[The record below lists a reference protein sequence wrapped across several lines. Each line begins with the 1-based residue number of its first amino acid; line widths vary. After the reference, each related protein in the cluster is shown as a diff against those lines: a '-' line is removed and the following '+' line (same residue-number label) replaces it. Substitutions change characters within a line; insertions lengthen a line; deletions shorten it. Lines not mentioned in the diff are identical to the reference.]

1 MSPLG
6 RWTADSF
13 LKLYVRLQYIQDIQ
27 QVALNVV
34 FMPETFRLVMA
45 NIKKT
50 LNDRNRALT
59 CRSPGTMECG
69 NWKRTFPSR
78 TLFGNVRPN
87 PAIEGEYLN
96 GRKHPPNRSFTSGG
110 Y

>member
-45 NIKKT
+45 NI
-50 LNDRNRALT
+50 
-59 CRSPGTMECG
+59 
-69 NWKRTFPSR
+69 
-78 TLFGNVRPN
+78 
-87 PAIEGEYLN
+87 
-96 GRKHPPNRSFTSGG
+96 RKH
-110 Y
+110 

>member
-13 LKLYVRLQYIQDIQ
+13 LKLYVRLQ
-27 QVALNVV
+27 
-34 FMPETFRLVMA
+34 
-45 NIKKT
+45 
-50 LNDRNRALT
+50 
-59 CRSPGTMECG
+59 
-69 NWKRTFPSR
+69 WKRTFPSR